1 MDPSWENV
9 CNWHHWAYRPKGT
22 VLERSDI
29 FYNAA
34 SSCRLSYGD
43 TNATLERSL
52 TQSGRP
58 LTLVLY
64 RVARDGMIGDRI
76 LVRSTEND
84 LRQSGRRRDELNSS
98 RTARADE
105 VEILEWVAHRPPPS
119 LCIRHC
125 PESLSLLMNAA
136 LSPLL
141 PQDTADQGTSSSLS
155 SEVRLAGAVS
165 LFFSPIQTTSW
176 LIHNEYWNRVLS
188 RLVNCQL
195 ERKQYFLSSI
205 SNIVCVFA
213 NIVDN
218 KQRGP
223 DQSFSV
229 LGPIVCKKNFKS
241 VGDMRVKVKKST
253 QCARNETNDYINTTY
268 KRAYSQQTQHYS
280 IPDLKVITVKVEA
293 PFLRMI
299 LFSADKEIDPET
311 REHVLFKMPLRIF
324 SPKRPCGRPT
334 DRSDSDLKTSV
345 LWTLRS
351 FRDTA
356 DVVNSGVWQVN
367 PKPQTIANPIGSIN
381 LDVPEVPS
389 NPAPGHIMLDQ
400 TNAHQVIAG
409 GSYSSFMVLMSKND
423 YWHKFIVLD
432 GAMKDGQHVMRLIMT
447 ASTPNNLIPVLYQ
460 QEGNNTFFLA
470 RNCSGA
476 IEKLCYS
483 MLLVADPQGELITL
497 QIVLGFTPV
506 NSVKLNMQ
514 DNFSKTLQ
522 RRFEPLNRSLDLSE
536 FHSDPQLAK
545 IVYCPLSQPK
555 TLYYI
560 LALAKKAL
568 SNILELNLSH
578 NDIEDIKSL
587 DLFSNSPLRILDLQ
601 LAKIVY
607 CPLSQPKTLYY
618 ILALAK
624 KALSNILELNLSHND
639 IEDIKSLDLFSNSP
653 LRILDL
659 RYNQIS
665 DIDQL
670 TSLQRVALVS
680 LWLDRNPVCAKY
692 GSENSYVN
700 EIRIRIKTVKN
711 VDGVVIGPIGFRR
724 NHRNYMVRPS
734 QNELVNDFIQHYFSL
749 YDGDIRKK
757 MQGLYHRDAL
767 YSLTAT
773 YLPGQTTSST
783 ARLQEYMTE
792 SRNLRKLSDYTK
804 SYNLL
809 QHGQDRILEA
819 LCKLPPTQHDVY
831 SFTVDVPFQSDN
843 VLLINICGVFREMKA
858 TQTQPVRA
866 FNRTFILLRMGEGE
880 YQVTNEMV
888 HISNAT
894 TEQNTKTFLHPL
906 TSIPSVPTIAS
917 TADRVLTESEKAQ
930 MTQMFSQITEMNY
943 QWSRK
948 LIDQCC
954 RSLLLRDDGMYYSL
968 QTDRQTDRQLPLIL
982 RARRQSFAV
991 FTEKFPPLGSCTAR
1005 FTLPHDEY
1013 DRIKLRCLA
1022 EAYWDV
1028 KDGLITFVEL
1038 YKLRRIPPEAFSKD
1052 EDSNKS

>member
-1 MDPSWENV
+1 MQYNIATWSRRL
-9 CNWHHWAYRPKGT
+9 C
-22 VLERSDI
+22 RSDQ
-29 FYNAA
+29 NV
-34 SSCRLSYGD
+34 
-43 TNATLERSL
+43 SL
-52 TQSGRP
+52 
-58 LTLVLY
+58 
-64 RVARDGMIGDRI
+64 
-76 LVRSTEND
+76 
-84 LRQSGRRRDELNSS
+84 
-98 RTARADE
+98 
-105 VEILEWVAHRPPPS
+105 PPA
-119 LCIRHC
+119 LQ
-125 PESLSLLMNAA
+125 A
-136 LSPLL
+136 LSRLL
-141 PQDTADQGTSSSLS
+141 PQDIAQTKAPVAHCHEESDWPERCRYSSLPF
-155 SEVRLAGAVS
+155 G
-165 LFFSPIQTTSW
+165 PIQTTSW
-176 LIHNEYWNRVLS
+176 LIQTNIGAEFS
-188 RLVNCQL
+188 RDSLIAGWRSQRQIRSPL
-195 ERKQYFLSSI
+195 FLMELATLAFGPQY
-205 SNIVCVFA
+205 V
-213 NIVDN
+213 
-218 KQRGP
+218 
-223 DQSFSV
+223 
-229 LGPIVCKKNFKS
+229 
-241 VGDMRVKVKKST
+241 
-253 QCARNETNDYINTTY
+253 AR
-268 KRAYSQQTQHYS
+268 S
-280 IPDLKVITVKVEA
+280 L
-293 PFLRMI
+293 
-299 LFSADKEIDPET
+299 
-311 REHVLFKMPLRIF
+311 
-324 SPKRPCGRPT
+324 
-334 DRSDSDLKTSV
+334 
-345 LWTLRS
+345 
-351 FRDTA
+351 DTCM
-356 DVVNSGVWQVN
+356 DSGVWPVN

-381 LDVPEVPS
+381 LEVPEVPR
-389 NPAPGHIMLDQ
+389 NPAPGHIRLDQ
-400 TNAHQVIAG
+400 SNAHQVIAG
-409 GSYSSFMVLMSKND
+409 GPFSALKVLMSKND
-423 YWHKFIVLD
+423 YWHKFI
-432 GAMKDGQHVMRLIMT
+432 
-447 ASTPNNLIPVLYQ
+447 YQ

-483 MLLVADPQGELITL
+483 MLLLADPQGELITL

-522 RRFEPLNRSLDLSE
+522 RRFEPSNRSLDLSE

-560 LALAKKAL
+560 LALAKKAF
-568 SNILELNLSH
+568 SNILELKLSH

-587 DLFSNSPLRILDLQ
+587 DLFSNSPLR
-601 LAKIVY
+601 Y
-607 CPLSQPKTLYY
+607 
-618 ILALAK
+618 
-624 KALSNILELNLSHND
+624 
-639 IEDIKSLDLFSNSP
+639 
-653 LRILDL
+653 LDL

-692 GSENSYVN
+692 GSEDSYVN
-700 EIRIRIKTVKN
+700 EIRIRIKTVKS

-831 SFTVDVPFQSDN
+831 SFTVDVPFQTDN
-843 VLLINICGVFREMKA
+843 SLLINICGVFRETKA

-943 QWSRK
+943 LWSRK
-948 LIDQCC
+948 
-954 RSLLLRDDGMYYSL
+954 
-968 QTDRQTDRQLPLIL
+968 
-982 RARRQSFAV
+982 
-991 FTEKFPPLGSCTAR
+991 
-1005 FTLPHDEY
+1005 
-1013 DRIKLRCLA
+1013 CLA

>member
-1 MDPSWENV
+1 MRV
-9 CNWHHWAYRPKGT
+9 
-22 VLERSDI
+22 
-29 FYNAA
+29 
-34 SSCRLSYGD
+34 
-43 TNATLERSL
+43 ATL
-52 TQSGRP
+52 
-58 LTLVLY
+58 
-64 RVARDGMIGDRI
+64 GDQ
-76 LVRSTEND
+76 
-84 LRQSGRRRDELNSS
+84 RQ
-98 RTARADE
+98 
-105 VEILEWVAHRPPPS
+105 
-119 LCIRHC
+119 IR
-125 PESLSLLMNAA
+125 
-136 LSPLL
+136 SPLFL
-141 PQDTADQGTSSSLS
+141 MEVATLAFGPQHVAGTLDTCMD
-155 SEVRLAGAVS
+155 
-165 LFFSPIQTTSW
+165 
-176 LIHNEYWNRVLS
+176 
-188 RLVNCQL
+188 
-195 ERKQYFLSSI
+195 
-205 SNIVCVFA
+205 
-213 NIVDN
+213 
-218 KQRGP
+218 
-223 DQSFSV
+223 
-229 LGPIVCKKNFKS
+229 
-241 VGDMRVKVKKST
+241 
-253 QCARNETNDYINTTY
+253 
-268 KRAYSQQTQHYS
+268 
-280 IPDLKVITVKVEA
+280 
-293 PFLRMI
+293 
-299 LFSADKEIDPET
+299 
-311 REHVLFKMPLRIF
+311 
-324 SPKRPCGRPT
+324 
-334 DRSDSDLKTSV
+334 
-345 LWTLRS
+345 
-351 FRDTA
+351 
-356 DVVNSGVWQVN
+356 SGVWPVN

-381 LDVPEVPS
+381 LEVPEVPR
-389 NPAPGHIMLDQ
+389 NPAPGHIRLDQ
-400 TNAHQVIAG
+400 SNAHQVIAG
-409 GSYSSFMVLMSKND
+409 GPFSSLKVLMSKND
-423 YWHKFIVLD
+423 YWHKFI
-432 GAMKDGQHVMRLIMT
+432 
-447 ASTPNNLIPVLYQ
+447 YQ

-483 MLLVADPQGELITL
+483 MLLLADPQGELLANASVVLSHSTAEDGEIEVRISITL

-522 RRFEPLNRSLDLSE
+522 RRFEPSNRSLDLSE

-560 LALAKKAL
+560 LALAKKAF

-587 DLFSNSPLRILDLQ
+587 DLFSNSPLR
-601 LAKIVY
+601 Y
-607 CPLSQPKTLYY
+607 
-618 ILALAK
+618 
-624 KALSNILELNLSHND
+624 
-639 IEDIKSLDLFSNSP
+639 
-653 LRILDL
+653 LDL

-692 GSENSYVN
+692 GSEDSYVKVHQSPSSAL
-700 EIRIRIKTVKN
+700 ESKTQTGLWAGYRLI

-724 NHRNYMVRPS
+724 NHRNYMVKPS

-831 SFTVDVPFQSDN
+831 SFTVDVPFQTDN
-843 VLLINICGVFREMKA
+843 SLLINICGVFRETKA

-943 QWSRK
+943 LWSRK
-948 LIDQCC
+948 
-954 RSLLLRDDGMYYSL
+954 
-968 QTDRQTDRQLPLIL
+968 
-982 RARRQSFAV
+982 
-991 FTEKFPPLGSCTAR
+991 
-1005 FTLPHDEY
+1005 
-1013 DRIKLRCLA
+1013 CLA

>member
-1 MDPSWENV
+1 MS
-9 CNWHHWAYRPKGT
+9 
-22 VLERSDI
+22 
-29 FYNAA
+29 
-34 SSCRLSYGD
+34 
-43 TNATLERSL
+43 
-52 TQSGRP
+52 
-58 LTLVLY
+58 
-64 RVARDGMIGDRI
+64 
-76 LVRSTEND
+76 
-84 LRQSGRRRDELNSS
+84 
-98 RTARADE
+98 
-105 VEILEWVAHRPPPS
+105 
-119 LCIRHC
+119 
-125 PESLSLLMNAA
+125 
-136 LSPLL
+136 
-141 PQDTADQGTSSSLS
+141 
-155 SEVRLAGAVS
+155 
-165 LFFSPIQTTSW
+165 
-176 LIHNEYWNRVLS
+176 
-188 RLVNCQL
+188 
-195 ERKQYFLSSI
+195 
-205 SNIVCVFA
+205 
-213 NIVDN
+213 
-218 KQRGP
+218 
-223 DQSFSV
+223 
-229 LGPIVCKKNFKS
+229 
-241 VGDMRVKVKKST
+241 
-253 QCARNETNDYINTTY
+253 
-268 KRAYSQQTQHYS
+268 
-280 IPDLKVITVKVEA
+280 
-293 PFLRMI
+293 
-299 LFSADKEIDPET
+299 
-311 REHVLFKMPLRIF
+311 
-324 SPKRPCGRPT
+324 
-334 DRSDSDLKTSV
+334 
-345 LWTLRS
+345 
-351 FRDTA
+351 
-356 DVVNSGVWQVN
+356 NSGVWPVN

-381 LDVPEVPS
+381 LEVPEVPR
-389 NPAPGHIMLDQ
+389 NPAPGHIRLDQ
-400 TNAHQVIAG
+400 SNAHQVIAG
-409 GSYSSFMVLMSKND
+409 GPFSSLKVLMSKND

-432 GAMKDGQHVMRLIMT
+432 GAMKDGPHVMRLIMT
-447 ASTPNNLIPVLYQ
+447 ASIPNNLIPVLYQ

-483 MLLVADPQGELITL
+483 MLLLADPQGELITL

-522 RRFEPLNRSLDLSE
+522 RRFEPSNRSLDLSE

-560 LALAKKAL
+560 LALAKKAF

-587 DLFSNSPLRILDLQ
+587 DLFSNSPLR
-601 LAKIVY
+601 Y
-607 CPLSQPKTLYY
+607 
-618 ILALAK
+618 
-624 KALSNILELNLSHND
+624 
-639 IEDIKSLDLFSNSP
+639 
-653 LRILDL
+653 LDL

-692 GSENSYVN
+692 GSEDSYVKVHQSPSSAL
-700 EIRIRIKTVKN
+700 ESKTQTGLWAGYRLI

-724 NHRNYMVRPS
+724 NHRNYMVKPS

-757 MQGLYHRDAL
+757 MQVVMLC
-767 YSLTAT
+767 
-773 YLPGQTTSST
+773 
-783 ARLQEYMTE
+783 RLQEYMTE

-831 SFTVDVPFQSDN
+831 SFTVDVPFQTDN
-843 VLLINICGVFREMKA
+843 ALLINICGVFRETKA

-943 QWSRK
+943 LWSRK
-948 LIDQCC
+948 
-954 RSLLLRDDGMYYSL
+954 
-968 QTDRQTDRQLPLIL
+968 
-982 RARRQSFAV
+982 
-991 FTEKFPPLGSCTAR
+991 
-1005 FTLPHDEY
+1005 
-1013 DRIKLRCLA
+1013 CLA

>member
-1 MDPSWENV
+1 
-9 CNWHHWAYRPKGT
+9 
-22 VLERSDI
+22 
-29 FYNAA
+29 
-34 SSCRLSYGD
+34 
-43 TNATLERSL
+43 
-52 TQSGRP
+52 
-58 LTLVLY
+58 
-64 RVARDGMIGDRI
+64 
-76 LVRSTEND
+76 
-84 LRQSGRRRDELNSS
+84 
-98 RTARADE
+98 
-105 VEILEWVAHRPPPS
+105 
-119 LCIRHC
+119 
-125 PESLSLLMNAA
+125 MNRK
-136 LSPLL
+136 
-141 PQDTADQGTSSSLS
+141 ADQQKKKAEQQRTNL
-155 SEVRLAGAVS
+155 R
-165 LFFSPIQTTSW
+165 PI
-176 LIHNEYWNRVLS
+176 
-188 RLVNCQL
+188 
-195 ERKQYFLSSI
+195 
-205 SNIVCVFA
+205 
-213 NIVDN
+213 
-218 KQRGP
+218 G
-223 DQSFSV
+223 
-229 LGPIVCKKNFKS
+229 LG
-241 VGDMRVKVKKST
+241 
-253 QCARNETNDYINTTY
+253 
-268 KRAYSQQTQHYS
+268 
-280 IPDLKVITVKVEA
+280 
-293 PFLRMI
+293 
-299 LFSADKEIDPET
+299 
-311 REHVLFKMPLRIF
+311 EHVLFKMPLRIF
-324 SPKRPCGRPT
+324 STKRPCGRPT
-334 DRSDSDLKTSV
+334 DRSESDLKTSV

-483 MLLVADPQGELITL
+483 MLLVADPQGELGSNITL

-587 DLFSNSPLRILDLQ
+587 DLFSNSPLRILDL
-601 LAKIVY
+601 
-607 CPLSQPKTLYY
+607 
-618 ILALAK
+618 
-624 KALSNILELNLSHND
+624 
-639 IEDIKSLDLFSNSP
+639 
-653 LRILDL
+653 

-692 GSENSYVN
+692 GSENSYV
-700 EIRIRIKTVKN
+700 KMVWLLGLL
-711 VDGVVIGPIGFRR
+711 VSRR

-757 MQGLYHRDAL
+757 MQVVMLC
-767 YSLTAT
+767 
-773 YLPGQTTSST
+773 
-783 ARLQEYMTE
+783 RLQEYMTE

-831 SFTVDVPFQSDN
+831 SFTVDVPFQS
-843 VLLINICGVFREMKA
+843 
-858 TQTQPVRA
+858 
-866 FNRTFILLRMGEGE
+866 
-880 YQVTNEMV
+880 
-888 HISNAT
+888 
-894 TEQNTKTFLHPL
+894 
-906 TSIPSVPTIAS
+906 
-917 TADRVLTESEKAQ
+917 
-930 MTQMFSQITEMNY
+930 
-943 QWSRK
+943 
-948 LIDQCC
+948 
-954 RSLLLRDDGMYYSL
+954 
-968 QTDRQTDRQLPLIL
+968 
-982 RARRQSFAV
+982 
-991 FTEKFPPLGSCTAR
+991 
-1005 FTLPHDEY
+1005 
-1013 DRIKLRCLA
+1013 
-1022 EAYWDV
+1022 
-1028 KDGLITFVEL
+1028 
-1038 YKLRRIPPEAFSKD
+1038 
-1052 EDSNKS
+1052 